1 MNTKHDNIF
10 KKDIVVPEIVQL
22 KAEESLL
29 QIKEKGTDNMKERN
43 IVHMENKTGKYR
55 KIIKPMIAA
64 CACAALFIAASASGV
79 FENLKEM
86 NNGENYI
93 HTTEDENLTHA
104 LSNMFTLKVY
114 AADSP
119 DSSANGYVTLE
130 AGKSILVKETGLGSV
145 LSENEDDM
153 ISYCIGTQFLCE
165 GDNIERITYSIDNA
179 AFQIVERPDASI
191 ITDFEEFDDTLNTGA
206 IGGEESES
214 GEEILSVCRLYKS
227 FTVSYDN
234 QSNDH
239 TWINICNNT
248 DLPWNFLFG
257 EDKTLEDRVNGIDE
271 MMKDVVITCTVHYTD
286 DTSSDAFI
294 TVGGGIITPDVT
306 GIPEK
311 DKPYA
316 GFRFCLQQ

>member
-1 MNTKHDNIF
+1 MNTNHDNIL
-10 KKDIVVPEIVQL
+10 KKDIIVPKIVQL

-29 QIKEKGTDNMKERN
+29 HIKEKGTDNMKERN
-43 IVHMENKTGKYR
+43 IVHMENKTRKCH

-64 CACAALFIAASASGV
+64 CACAVLFIAAGASGAFKNV
-79 FENLKEM
+79 KEI
-86 NNGENYI
+86 NNGETYV
-93 HTTEDENLTHA
+93 HTTEDEDLTNV

-119 DSSANGYVTLE
+119 DASENGYVTLE
-130 AGKSILVKETGLGSV
+130 AGKNILLKETGLGSV
-145 LSENEDDM
+145 LGGDEDDM

-165 GDNIERITYSIDNA
+165 GDNIESITYSINNA
-179 AFQIVERPDASI
+179 AFQIVERPNFSI
-191 ITDFEEFDDTLNTGA
+191 ITDFEEYDGTLNTGT

-214 GEEILSVCRLYKS
+214 GEEILSVRRLYKS
-227 FTVSYDN
+227 FTVSYNN

-239 TWINICNNT
+239 TWINICNET
-248 DLPWNFLFG
+248 DLDWNSFFG
-257 EDKTLEDRVNGIDE
+257 EGKTLEDRVNGIDK

-286 DTSSDAFI
+286 GTSSDAFI
-294 TVGGGIITPDVT
+294 TVGGGIITPEVT